1 MLRVEALTKVFSGRV
16 RANDGISFELAGG
29 EVVGI
34 LGPNGAGK
42 STLLRQAVGLM
53 RPTSG
58 RLLFQG
64 RPITPGAGWLR
75 RQVAYLP
82 QHPLALL
89 DLTVFEAVWTTAVL
103 RGQPPAD
110 ARARALGLLDTLGLL
125 PFRDRL
131 VARLSG
137 GEHRLVT
144 IAVAV
149 VAPTPL
155 MCLDEP
161 SNELDPLMRRR
172 VWDLVGELRQA
183 GRLVLLVSHN
193 VLEAEAVLDRVLI
206 LHRGRV
212 FAAGTPEAL
221 RQAEGSGVVLEVRYQ
236 GGDPLPGDPAAPV
249 GRAADRVHRQGWRL
263 PRAEAQKRLQE
274 LLSGSH
280 AIRLLDVHLRE
291 PSLEELYL
299 SYRAAMEEADGATP
313 EATEAADSAAPVVME
328 AGAAAPD
335 GRAPWRER

>member
-1 MLRVEALTKVFSGRV
+1 MLRVDGLTKVFGGRV
-16 RANDGISFELAGG
+16 RANDEISFDLDAG

-42 STLLRQAVGLM
+42 STLLRQVVGLM

-58 RLLFQG
+58 SAALRG
-64 RPITPGAGWLR
+64 RPISPGAGWLR

-103 RGQPPAD
+103 RGQPPAE
-110 ARARALGLLDTLGLL
+110 ARARSLHLLDILGLL

-144 IAVAV
+144 IAVAIV
-149 VAPTPL
+149 SPTPL

-161 SNELDPLMRRR
+161 SNELDPLMRRL
-172 VWDLVGELRQA
+172 VWDLVGELRQP
-183 GRLVLLVSHN
+183 GRLILLVSHN

-206 LHRGRV
+206 LHRGRI
-212 FAAGTPEAL
+212 FASGTPDTL
-221 RQAEGSGVVLEVRYQ
+221 REEEGSGVWLEVRYRGEAGAL
-236 GGDPLPGDPAAPV
+236 GGLEKPV
-249 GRAADRVHRQGWRL
+249 GTAGDGVHRVRWRL
-263 PRAEAQKRLQE
+263 PRPEAERRLTDI
-274 LLSGSH
+274 LSQPNGAH
-280 AIRLLDVHLRE
+280 LLDVHLRE

-299 SYRAAMEEADGATP
+299 SYRAAMMEVDAGPAPETAAAAADG
-313 EATEAADSAAPVVME
+313 
-328 AGAAAPD
+328 
-335 GRAPWRER
+335 GRS

>member
-1 MLRVEALTKVFSGRV
+1 MLRVEELTKIFGGRV
-16 RANDGISFELAGG
+16 RANDGITVDLEAGQ
-29 EVVGI
+29 VVGI

-42 STLLRQAVGLM
+42 STLLRQVVGLM

-58 RLLFQG
+58 RLELRG
-64 RPITPGAGWLR
+64 RQITPGAGWLR

-103 RGQPPAD
+103 RGQPPRE
-110 ARARALGLLDTLGLL
+110 ARARALGLLEALGLL

-172 VWDLVGELRQA
+172 VWDLVGELRQP

-212 FAAGTPEAL
+212 FASGSPAAL
-221 RQAEGSGVVLEVRYQ
+221 RRDQGSGVWLEVRYR
-236 GGDPLPGDPAAPV
+236 GEARLLGHPGTPVGPAAD
-249 GRAADRVHRQGWRL
+249 GVHRLRWRL
-263 PRAEAQKRLQE
+263 PREEAERRLGE
-274 LLSGSH
+274 LLSTPH
-280 AIRLLDVHLRE
+280 RARLLDVHLQE

-299 SYRAAMEEADGATP
+299 SYRAAMEEVDGQAP
-313 EATEAADSAAPVVME
+313 EAVETAAPAR
-328 AGAAAPD
+328 AGRTP
-335 GRAPWRER
+335 